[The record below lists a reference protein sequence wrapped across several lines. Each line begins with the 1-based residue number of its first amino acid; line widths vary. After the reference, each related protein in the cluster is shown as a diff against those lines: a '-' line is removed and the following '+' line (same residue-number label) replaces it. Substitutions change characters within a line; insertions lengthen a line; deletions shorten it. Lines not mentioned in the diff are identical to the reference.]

1 MWYISAYYRL
11 RLICSDSYGEKMAR
25 SSFQDLKQELT
36 PYVINQELVD
46 ETDRERIGNGAYG
59 VISKAKY
66 CGTPCA
72 LKELHSFLLPQRET
86 ELTGDLSRVV
96 ENFGAE
102 IKLLSEIRHPNFVR
116 FIGVYFRESSP
127 FPVLVMELMHTSLAQ
142 CLEQYECDKQKLPL
156 STKLFILQDVA
167 RALVYL
173 HSQNPPIVHR
183 DLTASNVM
191 LTSDMRAKLADLGV
205 AKIIDLDLLKK
216 ATQCPGNV
224 VYMPPEALMEQ
235 PAYGTEIDVYSFGV
249 LGFQI
254 FSGKWPLHHGALKDD
269 KSRLSDK
276 ERCHAHLIG
285 EGFCLSNTLES
296 CLNSNP
302 KMRLSATNILAII
315 NGVLTDYKMEYCDFL
330 EAQYCMIHCT
340 VLLEESS
347 QQLASLSTMLTSKEQ
362 DIHKLEN
369 SERENALV
377 IEQLRG
383 ENKDLKSMQKLLE
396 KKSTDLAE
404 EVEMLKKVVASQ
416 QETMAA
422 TLNTIIENSLP
433 CEQCS
438 TLEKEKKD
446 LSDFIGLLQE
456 KITILSNEI
465 QIKDEEVLNKKK
477 ETELKEQEII
487 SLKERIKLLE
497 AEAGFKS
504 NKNID
509 TVFTTSSKE
518 LSERNTELLGKVEML
533 NKQLIERNE
542 RRKIVQDHYRKIIQ
556 DLLVTHKVRTL
567 LIIVCICVCVCVCL
581 PGKG

>member
-1 MWYISAYYRL
+1 
-11 RLICSDSYGEKMAR
+11 MAR
-25 SSFQDLKQELT
+25 SMLQELKQELT
-36 PYVINQELVD
+36 PYMIHQELID
-46 ETDRERIGNGAYG
+46 ETDSERIGNGAYG
-59 VISKAKY
+59 VVTKAKY
-66 CGTPCA
+66 CRTPCA
-72 LKELHSFLLPQRET
+72 LKELHSFLLPQLEARDEANSR
-86 ELTGDLSRVV
+86 GDSSQSV
-96 ENFGAE
+96 EKFGTK
-102 IKLLSEIRHPNFVR
+102 IKLLSELRHPNLVP
-116 FIGVYFRESSP
+116 FIGVYFRENSP
-127 FPVLVMELMHTSLAQ
+127 FLVLVMELMHTSLAK
-142 CLEQYECDKQKLPL
+142 CLEQYECDQQKFPL

-173 HSQNPPIVHR
+173 HSQKPPIIHC

-191 LTSDMRAKLADLGV
+191 LTSDMRAKLAELGV
-205 AKIIDLDLLKK
+205 AKIIDPDLLKK
-216 ATQCPGNV
+216 STQCPGNV

-235 PAYGTEIDVYSFGV
+235 PTYGTEIDVYSFGV

-315 NGVLTDYKMEYCDFL
+315 TGVLTDYKMEYCDFL
-330 EAQYCMIHCT
+330 EAQYCMVHRT

-383 ENKDLKSMQKLLE
+383 DNKDLKSMQKLLE
-396 KKSTDLAE
+396 KKSTDLAQ

-416 QETMAA
+416 EETMAA
-422 TLNTIIENSLP
+422 TMNTIIENSLP

-477 ETELKEQEII
+477 ETELKEQEIK

-497 AEAGFKS
+497 VEAGFKS
-504 NKNID
+504 NID

-518 LSERNTELLGKVEML
+518 LSERNTELLGKVEVL

-542 RRKIVQDHYRKIIQ
+542 RQKIVQDYYRKIIQ
-556 DLLVTHKVRTL
+556 DLLVTHKVCTL
-567 LIIVCICVCVCVCL
+567 LISVCICVCVCVCVCL
-581 PGKG
+581 SGMG